1 MTNRFPFRVV
11 LVDDHPII
19 RDGYRNLLEAD
30 EDFAVVEEADSGE
43 EMLEK
48 ISDVDADLAIIDIS
62 LDGMDGIELTH
73 RLTEEASSLR
83 ILIAS
88 MHGNDRYVE
97 EALEAGASGYVLKDN
112 VHNAL
117 VEAAR
122 RVMEDGQYMD
132 DDLKGPIGVA

>member
-73 RLTEEASSLR
+73 RLTEEAPSLR